1 MRSYLYIVFCL
12 LFKFTVSQNSND
24 TSRINQSIKAIN
36 KQLEEN
42 VDKALELISSEI
54 KFAEKIKYT
63 LGFAKLNS
71 QLVKYYELKGY
82 TDSVLLFSP
91 KNIKFAR
98 ASKDTNLIINCYLT
112 YARSFSIAGKFH
124 DAISQCLIAQQF
136 AENQNNYK
144 IKIKVLH
151 DLAFIY
157 DNLNSHQKAL
167 DYYKKALTISYSV
180 KDTFN
185 IANLSA
191 RIGGEFNYLLKY
203 DSALFYNLQSLKYF
217 NYINHKRGKGVALTN
232 LSSVYADLKQY
243 DKAIL
248 TANEALK
255 IREELNDTYA
265 IIILNNNL
273 ALTNCELKLYNVALK
288 HALKAEQLL
297 KSSDDENMHI
307 QNTSVLSSIY
317 FKLNDLK
324 KAYEYRT
331 LHSNKLQNKYNATN
345 VKALSELQTKY
356 ETEKKEKEIEMLQMK
371 NKSENEK
378 AILEKNKRNNIIIF
392 ISFILVIIII
402 FSLMLFKRF
411 KITEQQKIT
420 IQKQKLLVDEKAA
433 DLAARQ
439 KEILDSINYAKRIQQ
454 AHLPSEVYISKHIN
468 K

>member
-1 MRSYLYIVFCL
+1 MRILSFIFFISLINLVF
-12 LFKFTVSQNSND
+12 SQNSQD
-24 TSRINQSIKAIN
+24 TAQVNKNIKIIN
-36 KQLEEN
+36 KQLEVD
-42 VDKALELISSEI
+42 VDKALGLILPEI
-54 KFAEKIKYT
+54 KLAEKSKYT
-63 LGFAKLNS
+63 LGYAKLNS
-71 QLVKYYELKGY
+71 QLIKYYELKGY
-82 TDSVLLFSP
+82 TDSVLLLSP

-112 YARSFSIAGKFH
+112 YARSLSNAGKFH
-124 DAISQCLIAQQF
+124 DAISQCLIAQRF
-136 AENQNNYK
+136 SENQSNTK

-157 DNLNSHQKAL
+157 NNLNSHQKAL
-167 DYYKKALTISYSV
+167 DYFKKALAISYSI

-191 RIGGEFNYLLKY
+191 RIGGEFNFLSNS
-203 DSALFYNLQSLKYF
+203 DSSLYYNLQSYKYF
-217 NYINHKRGKGVALTN
+217 NYLNHKRGKGVALTN
-232 LSSVYADLKQY
+232 LSYVYAELKQY
-243 DKAIL
+243 DKAIS

-273 ALTNCELKLYNVALK
+273 ALTNYELKLYNVALK
-288 HALKAEQLL
+288 HAIKAQQLL
-297 KSSDDENMHI
+297 KNSEDENMLI
-307 QNTSVLSSIY
+307 ENTAVLASIY
-317 FKLNDLK
+317 FKLNDLN

-356 ETEKKEKEIEMLQMK
+356 ETEKKEKEIEMLQIK
-371 NKSENEK
+371 SKSEKEK
-378 AILEKNKRNNIIIF
+378 AILEKNKKNYIIIF
-392 ISFILVIIII
+392 ITFILIIILI
-402 FSLMLFKRF
+402 FSLVLFKRF
-411 KITEQQKIT
+411 KITERQKIT

-433 DLAARQ
+433 DLSARQ

-454 AHLPSEVYISKHIN
+454 AHMPSEIYIKKHLN